1 MAMELI
7 NVFDIMKM
15 MSDFKYMHKY
25 EKLWEVFY
33 YSAVGMTMILISFP
47 IKINTDDLV
56 WSKIALEENKKSRS
70 KINCGGIND
79 KDSEVKRSLIE
90 KPQNLTKSDNSV
102 SYDTAD
108 GGVYI

>member
-1 MAMELI
+1 MI
-7 NVFDIMKM
+7 
-15 MSDFKYMHKY
+15 SDFKYMHKY
-25 EKLWEVFY
+25 ERLWEVFY

-56 WSKIALEENKKSRS
+56 WSKIALEENKKSRW